1 VASDDAAGHRVL
13 RTGSEAGTEAAGAE
27 LATLLRPGD
36 VVGIQGDLGSGKTVF
51 VRGVLR
57 GLGGDASQV
66 HSPTF
71 TLVNLYQASRGPVH
85 HIDLYRLRGASDLE
99 GIGFQEIVRGDG
111 ITLVEWIDRVPE
123 AVLEE
128 TWRVVLARVP
138 GREVERRVEWFER
151 TP

>member
-1 VASDDAAGHRVL
+1 
-13 RTGSEAGTEAAGAE
+13 
-27 LATLLRPGD
+27 

-138 GREVERRVEWFER
+138 GREDERRVEWFER